1 MKAHLRKINFRFA
14 GKTGRV
20 NIMGVNY
27 SPESENQRPCM
38 TFRPDNG
45 KKELGSR

>member
-1 MKAHLRKINFRFA
+1 MKTHLRKINFRLA
-14 GKTGRV
+14 GKTERV
-20 NIMGVNY
+20 NIMGVSH